1 MTCTNV
7 DEVHINDIGTIFR
20 MTLLDEDDN
29 PVDLAT
35 TTQKQLIFKKP
46 SGATLTKTAVF
57 YTDGTDGIIQYTVVD
72 GDLDELGEWK
82 WQAYIVN
89 PVGSW
94 RSNIAKFRVYKNL

>member
-1 MTCTNV
+1 MTCIV
-7 DEVHINDIGTIFR
+7 DEVHLNDVGTIFR
-20 MTLLDEDDN
+20 MTLVDSDGAA
-29 PVDLAT
+29 VDLSSS
-35 TTQKQLIFKKP
+35 TQKQLIFQKP

-57 YTDGTDGIIQYTVVD
+57 YTDGTDGKIQYTTQS

-94 RSNIAKFRVYKNL
+94 RSNIDKFRVYGNI

>member
-1 MTCTNV
+1 MACNV
-7 DEVHINDIGTIFR
+7 DEVHLNDVGTIFR
-20 MTLLDEDDN
+20 MTL
-29 PVDLAT
+29 VDSDGAAIDLSS

-57 YTDGTDGIIQYTVVD
+57 YTDGTDGKIQYTSQA
-72 GDLDELGEWK
+72 GDLNELGEWQ

-94 RSNIAKFRVYKNL
+94 RSNIDKFRVYGNV